1 MDGWASIELTRAAM
15 LGFRVSPPSSS
26 FFSNIVLTIHFHLY
40 LFTPPA
46 GGWVMVA
53 PMNMIG
59 SRKILGRISGAR
71 IVLIPP

>member
-1 MDGWASIELTRAAM
+1 MYMIKSL
-15 LGFRVSPPSSS
+15 
-26 FFSNIVLTIHFHLY
+26 
-40 LFTPPA
+40 PA